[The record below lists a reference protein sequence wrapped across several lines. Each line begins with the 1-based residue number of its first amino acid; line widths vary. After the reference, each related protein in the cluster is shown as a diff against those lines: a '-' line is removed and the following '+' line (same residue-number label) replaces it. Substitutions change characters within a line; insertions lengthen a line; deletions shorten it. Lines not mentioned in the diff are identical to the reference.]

1 MTENSMSIHPKNC
14 TVTKQYM
21 KKYKLIN
28 IDKIHKKVKTKKVK
42 TIKTYIFIEYR
53 ILNIEYRTQKSILK
67 SNKIYK

>member
-28 IDKIHKKVKTKKVK
+28 IDKIHKKVKIKKP
-42 TIKTYIFIEYR
+42 KTYIFIEYR
-53 ILNIEYRTQKSILK
+53 ILNIEYKTQKSILK